1 MENSKKN
8 NTINKNKKKENNHTV
23 FLIFSIF
30 ILLLALVSTV
40 FADCM
45 KIYENKKMTKEYSEK
60 RELLLEEE
68 ASLNSEIDKLQDPDY
83 VARYARE
90 RYGYTKD
97 GEKILTI
104 IDGQVIAAAENN
116 WQIWK
121 YLFFYM

>member
-116 WQIWK
+116 
-121 YLFFYM
+121 